1 MSQDRGVRLQRALA
15 TYLRHWWV
23 HAESNPNGRSGRDI
37 LGTPGVWFENKAE
50 SLATM
55 CKRKGGPASYVRQA
69 EQHTGD
75 GGPDDTDLPI
85 VVWWPPGV
93 GERRPD
99 LTIAMLPTPWLMKL
113 LVEAGYAP
121 GYRSER

>member
-15 TYLRHWWV
+15 AYLRHWWER
-23 HAESNPNGRSGRDI
+23 AESNPNGRSGRDI
-37 LGTPGVWFENKAE
+37 LNTPGAWFECKTE
-50 SLATM
+50 ATAVM
-55 CKRKGGPASYVRQA
+55 CRRKGGPAAYVDQA
-69 EQHTGD
+69 YLASGD
-75 GGPDDTDLPI
+75 DSPEPPV
-85 VVWWPPGV
+85 VVWWPPGI

-99 LTIAMLPTPWLMKL
+99 LTISMLPTPWLMRL